1 MIRSRIKIFLFFATF
16 VCLSD
21 ANTQNTVRLVLKDQS
36 ILKSDIVKLFVT
48 VDSAG
53 FGTPQLITKNES
65 EFSVNR
71 PNFFVWGNGKQVVPY
86 FVRPGETISVKSIK
100 GTNLL
105 LYSEGNLTRS
115 NELDFFR
122 KLIEKFG
129 NFYFTFPDNKYHL
142 KVNSIDGIDKLAT
155 GIDNINKERLIF
167 LDSCFKKKSISQDFF
182 LIAKNILASSLI
194 NDLQLL
200 YWNNRDLLIRA
211 SKYDLL
217 TNRLLDEVRK
227 IEFLPYF
234 MNFIVN
240 RKAISMVTSKYLNL
254 EITDTLS
261 FSKRLE
267 FINKEYIGIAKDF
280 MLTNTIKSAL
290 THSLPISDNHISF
303 YLKNCMS
310 QNCRRIIQ
318 NIISNKSKQKNISSN
333 ALLFSDTTSLS
344 DLYYL
349 LSTQKNEYIVLDFW
363 ASWCVPCR
371 KAMPESEKLRKEFLN
386 RGIQF
391 MYLSLD
397 EDIGNWKLAHGLE
410 KLPDSSSFLLLKAFN
425 SDVVK
430 KYNISFIP
438 RYMLVTK
445 YGKVINADLPH
456 VGDPRLPALLNKLL
470 RSKK

>member
-1 MIRSRIKIFLFFATF
+1 MKTRIKVFLFLATF

-21 ANTQNTVRLVLKDQS
+21 ANTQNTVRLILKDQS

-53 FGTPQLITKNES
+53 FGTPQLITRNEN
-65 EFSVNR
+65 EFSVNG
-71 PNFFVWGNGKQVVPY
+71 PNFLVWGNDKKVVPY
-86 FVRPGETISVKSIK
+86 FVIPGEAISVKSIK

-122 KLIEKFG
+122 KLIERFG
-129 NFYFTFPDNKYHL
+129 NFYFTFPNSKYHL
-142 KVNSIDGIDKLAT
+142 KVNSIDGIDKLTT
-155 GIDNINKERLIF
+155 GINKINSDRLIF

-182 LIAKNILASSLI
+182 LIAKNILASSLV

-200 YWNNRDLLIRA
+200 FWNNRDLLIRA
-211 SKYDLL
+211 AKYDLL
-217 TNRLLDEVRK
+217 TKRLLDEVRK

-234 MNFIVN
+234 INFIVN
-240 RKAISMVTSKYLNL
+240 RKAISMVTSKYLNF
-254 EITDTLS
+254 EISDTLS

-267 FINKEYIGIAKDF
+267 FINKEYTGIAKDF
-280 MLTNTIKSAL
+280 MLTNTLKSAL
-290 THSLPISDNHISF
+290 TNSLPISDKQISF
-303 YLKNCMS
+303 YLENCIS
-310 QNCRRIIQ
+310 QNCRRIIE
-318 NIISNKSKQKNISSN
+318 NLISNKSKQKNISSN

-344 DLYYL
+344 DLYHL

-363 ASWCVPCR
+363 ASWCAPCR

-397 EDIGNWKLAHGLE
+397 EDIGNWKLAHSLE
-410 KLPDSSSFLLLKAFN
+410 KLPDSSSFLLLKSFK

-430 KYNISFIP
+430 TYNVSFIP

-456 VGDPRLPALLNKLL
+456 VGDPRLPALLKKLL
-470 RSKK
+470 PIKN

>member
-1 MIRSRIKIFLFFATF
+1 MKTRIKIFLFLATF

-21 ANTQNTVRLVLKDQS
+21 ANTQNTVRLVLKDKS

-53 FGTPQLITKNES
+53 FGTPQLITKNEI

-71 PNFFVWGNGKQVVPY
+71 PNFLVWGNEKQLVPY

-122 KLIEKFG
+122 KLIERFG
-129 NFYFTFPDNKYHL
+129 NFYFTFPDSKYHL

-155 GIDNINKERLIF
+155 GINNINKERLIF
-167 LDSCFKKKSISQDFF
+167 LDSCFKIKSISQDFF

-211 SKYDLL
+211 SKYNLL

-234 MNFIVN
+234 INFIVN
-240 RKAISMVTSKYLNL
+240 RKAISMVTSKYLSF

-267 FINKEYIGIAKDF
+267 FINKEYVGIAKDF
-280 MLTNTIKSAL
+280 MLTNTLKSAL
-290 THSLPISDNHISF
+290 THSLPISDSHISF

-430 KYNISFIP
+430 TYNISFIP

-456 VGDPRLPALLNKLL
+456 VGDPRLPGLLNKLL